1 MLFCSFKFD
10 VSCNS
15 SGLISTDSQTKIF
28 SNIVT
33 AAFFGK
39 TKEFP
44 LIFDFILSGVS
55 AQE

>member
-1 MLFCSFKFD
+1 MLFCSLEFD

-15 SGLISTDSQTKIF
+15 SGLMSTDSQTKIF